1 MIQEKYSHSSNEF
14 LVHSRN
20 ELLNIIIVSVMI
32 EKDFAV
38 VVADAILIE
47 CGMAQ
52 VAKPPRVC
60 RDPPVGPC

>member
-1 MIQEKYSHSSNEF
+1 MI
-14 LVHSRN
+14 LV
-20 ELLNIIIVSVMI
+20 NIILLLLMI

-47 CGMAQ
+47 CGMVQ